1 MECLPCFFHLN
12 LRKTINKINKITI
25 EATGTTMRMII
36 FCLLESL
43 PHESETQR
51 SGLLSTLSLKDQNS

>member
-1 MECLPCFFHLN
+1 MEFSPCFLHLN
-12 LRKTINKINKITI
+12 LRTIINKITI
-25 EATGTTMRMII
+25 EATDATMRIII

-43 PHESETQR
+43 SHESETQR